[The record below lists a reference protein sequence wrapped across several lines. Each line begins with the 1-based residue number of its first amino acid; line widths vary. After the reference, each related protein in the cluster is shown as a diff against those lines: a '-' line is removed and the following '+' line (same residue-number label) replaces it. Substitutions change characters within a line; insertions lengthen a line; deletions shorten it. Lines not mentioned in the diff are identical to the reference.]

1 MFVFK
6 AGVVGAGTMGGEIAQ
21 LVAAAGI
28 PVVLRDV
35 EQRFVDVGLEK
46 ARQLTAGRLD
56 GLVASGKLTRAQAD
70 DQLEQTLALISGTT
84 SLDRFGD
91 VDFVI
96 EAVPERL
103 ELKHEIYG
111 RLSEIVSGSCVL
123 ATNTSSLPVTAIA
136 AGATHPE
143 RVVGMHFFNPPVA
156 MPLVEIVRGDATN
169 PHVVERAY
177 DFAVSLGKE
186 PIVVRDLP
194 GFATSRLGI
203 LLGLEAARMLEE
215 GVASAADIDRAMV
228 LGYGHPMGPLA
239 LGDLV
244 GLDVRL
250 AVAEHLERELGP
262 HFEPPQ
268 ILRDLV
274 AAGHLGR
281 KTGRGFHEYPRE
293 ETR

>member
-1 MFVFK
+1 MGRGIATLLALRGHDVLIADADRGK
-6 AGVVGAGTMGGEIAQ
+6 AELAIDAAAHSLQRAVVSGRITDAEAMEARARLAPDDGGEAEIA
-21 LVAAAGI
+21 
-28 PVVLRDV
+28 
-35 EQRFVDVGLEK
+35 
-46 ARQLTAGRLD
+46 
-56 GLVASGKLTRAQAD
+56 
-70 DQLEQTLALISGTT
+70 
-84 SLDRFGD
+84 
-91 VDFVI
+91 I
-96 EAVPERL
+96 ESVPEQLDLKREILGGLDSRL
-103 ELKHEIYG
+103 PFESI
-111 RLSEIVSGSCVL
+111 I
-123 ATNTSSLPVTAIA
+123 ATNTSSLSISAIA
-136 AGATHPE
+136 RDLPGRA
-143 RVVGMHFFNPPVA
+143 RILGMHFFNPPVA

-169 PHVVERAY
+169 PQVVERAY

-215 GVASAADIDRAMV
+215 GVASAVDIDRAMV

-262 HFEPPQ
+262 HFTPPQ

-274 AAGHLGR
+274 AEGHLGR
-281 KTGRGFHEYPRE
+281 KTGRGFHEYPGE

>member
-1 MFVFK
+1 MR
-6 AGVVGAGTMGGEIAQ
+6 AIVVGAGTMGRGIATLLALRGHDV
-21 LVAAAGI
+21 LVADADRGKAELAIDAAAQSLQRS
-28 PVVLRDV
+28 VVS
-35 EQRFVDVGLEK
+35 
-46 ARQLTAGRLD
+46 GRITD
-56 GLVASGKLTRAQAD
+56 AEATRARARLAPD
-70 DQLEQTLALISGTT
+70 DGGEAE
-84 SLDRFGD
+84 FA
-91 VDFVI
+91 I

-103 ELKHEIYG
+103 DLKREVLG
-111 RLSEIVSGSCVL
+111 ALDSRLPFESIV
-123 ATNTSSLPVTAIA
+123 ATNTSSLSIGAIA
-136 AGATHPE
+136 RDLPGRA
-143 RVVGMHFFNPPVA
+143 RIVGMHFFNPAVA

-244 GLDVRL
+244 GLDIRL

-262 HFEPPQ
+262 HFTPPQ

-274 AAGHLGR
+274 AQGHLGR
-281 KTGRGFHEYPRE
+281 KTGRGFHEYPPE